1 MFAFRKTRTKY
12 LTGIA
17 VSCLVLAIA
26 LSHAPAVAGTS
37 AAEHEQTMTMD
48 INVPLN
54 EIKDGQFCQAYALV
68 WNGTAP
74 YTFTWS
80 GQFDNSDGQYGPLG
94 EDQIVN
100 GYIDSGRGTA
110 LKLVVEDDS
119 PTPQKDSTTVFLN
132 IDDEF
137 NDDCE
142 A

>member
-1 MFAFRKTRTKY
+1 MFAYRNTRAKY

-17 VSCLVLAIA
+17 VSCLVLAVA
-26 LSHAPAVAGTS
+26 LSHAPAAAGTS
-37 AAEHEQTMTMD
+37 AAEHEQSMTVD

-68 WNGTAP
+68 WNGTSP
-74 YTFTWS
+74 YTFTWH

-100 GYIDSGRGTA
+100 GYIAGWRGDS
-110 LKLVVEDDS
+110 LKLVVEDESD
-119 PTPQKDSTTVFLN
+119 PVQKDSVTVFLN
-132 IDDEF
+132 IGSEF